1 MVTFDNKLKDSRTF
15 LSYPMLSFQTKYR
28 TIGLILIISFVCGFT
43 SVAQRYP
50 VRIYTEADGLANST
64 INSIVQDSTGILW
77 IARRAGLSSYDGTEF
92 RNYSVADGLKPI
104 TYAFL
109 KVDVLGKIWA
119 FPEYG
124 LPFVSCYENGNWKT
138 LPCKKLPT
146 FPISFI
152 YKTFDVFYRNK
163 KACLLAG
170 TDSKGVLLLENGF
183 WQLYTKENGL
193 PSNQITGVAYYD
205 GKIFAATVNGLSFM
219 DKNGIFKNSSDF
231 WKFPSDYI
239 IALNADGA
247 KLWIL
252 GESWL
257 GCIQDGKFSLIKSG
271 FRIKDSRLGYRSFI
285 YKSRND
291 KLIFGN
297 ASCVF
302 YYSVPNGSLESLGRY
317 NGLVSEGGTSAIID
331 REGNLWITGY
341 RGITKISSQRFMSY
355 FESDGMA
362 SNEVASGLEL
372 SPGHYVFG
380 HEGTL
385 SFFDG
390 KKFTKKALSTEGNK
404 QNFNSRVLEL
414 KKDAGNNL
422 WIAANT
428 LGLGKL
434 SPDSHM
440 TWYREKEGLSGTVYS
455 VDILYDGTV
464 YCGTTKGVFCLHNG
478 RFELMQLPGLKDMAI
493 RKIFHDQ
500 AGTLYFATFSEGL
513 VEYENTEITK
523 HKTKKNLLA
532 NNVFCFY
539 TDTHKRAW
547 VGTGGGL
554 YIISGD
560 SLTRY
565 SEHDLSISSP
575 VYLILEDHLGRLWFG
590 TDNGLYRWDGTT
602 TQHYTVADGL
612 SGQEINRSAGFMD
625 SSDNL
630 WFGTNSG
637 LTVFR
642 PLYDYNLYQV
652 PGPTLSFLFM
662 AAGKGT
668 FNLNSPVTLPFD
680 NNNLVFHFRA
690 ISFINEKHITFKYKM
705 EGLDT
710 SWSAELNIH
719 DNRFDYINLGPGHY
733 RFCVKARNSLGIWSE
748 TLCSPLITIN
758 QPLYLR
764 WWFLVVVIC
773 LITFIVFFIIRFILT
788 SRYKKQLEE
797 MVAKRTKELEFS
809 ESLLR
814 ESNQAKDNFFSIIAH
829 DLRSPFNVLLGMLE
843 LLTTEYNDY
852 SDQERQMMLKRLR
865 NAALRTF
872 DLLDNLLTWAREKKG
887 ILPFNPG
894 NIDMN
899 ELLVHNITVVE
910 SAAQS
915 KDIII
920 KLNATSSVFAYADRN
935 MMNTV
940 VRNLLSN
947 AVKFSFHGGQVT
959 IDLLMRDSETIQV
972 SVKDKGI
979 GMSPE
984 MQNKLFKL
992 ENRMLTKGTNNET
1005 GTGLGLILC
1014 KDFLTR
1020 NNGTIW
1026 VESEEGTGSTFYFSL
1041 PAAGTTASL

>member
-1 MVTFDNKLKDSRTF
+1 
-15 LSYPMLSFQTKYR
+15 MLSFQTR
-28 TIGLILIISFVCGFT
+28 FRASGLILIISFVCGFT
-43 SVAQRYP
+43 SLAQRYP

-92 RNYSVADGLKPI
+92 RNYSVADGLHSI
-104 TYAFL
+104 SYAFL
-109 KVDVLGKIWA
+109 KIDELGNIWA

-124 LPFVSCYENGNWKT
+124 LPFVSYFENGSWKT
-138 LPCKKLPT
+138 LPCKKSPAYPVP
-146 FPISFI
+146 FN
-152 YKTFDVFYRNK
+152 YKNFDVFYRNK
-163 KACLLAG
+163 KACFLAG
-170 TDSKGVLLLENGF
+170 TDNEGVLLLENGS
-183 WQLYTKENGL
+183 WQRYTRENGL
-193 PSNQITGVAYYD
+193 PSNMINGVAYYD
-205 GKIFAATVNGLSFM
+205 GKIFAATGKGLSFM
-219 DKNGIFKNSSDF
+219 DKNSIFKNSSDY

-239 IALNADGA
+239 IALNADGT
-247 KLWIL
+247 KLWLL
-252 GESWL
+252 GEYWL
-257 GCIQDGKFSLIKSG
+257 GCIQDGKFSLVVSG

-302 YYSVPNGSLESLGRY
+302 NYSIPDKSLESLGRP

-355 FESDGMA
+355 FDNDGMA
-362 SNEVASGLEL
+362 SNEVAAGLEI
-372 SPGHYVFG
+372 SSGHYVFG
-380 HEGTL
+380 HEGAL

-390 KKFTKKALSTEGNK
+390 KKFTKRALINKGNK

-434 SPDSHM
+434 SPDSHI
-440 TWYREKEGLSGTVYS
+440 TWYHEKEGLFGTVYS
-455 VDILYDGTV
+455 VDILIDGTV
-464 YCGTTKGVFCLHNG
+464 YCGTTKGLFRFHDG
-478 RFELMQLPGLKDMAI
+478 RFETIPIPGQKEMPI
-493 RKIFHDQ
+493 RRIFHDQ
-500 AGTLYFATFSEGL
+500 AGTLFFATFSEGL

-523 HKTKKNLLA
+523 HKTRRNLLA

-554 YIISGD
+554 YVISGD
-560 SLTRY
+560 SLAKY
-565 SEHDLSISSP
+565 SEHDLSISRP
-575 VYLILEDHLGRLWFG
+575 VYLILEDHSGRLWFG
-590 TDNGLYRWDGTT
+590 TDNGLFRWDGKTT
-602 TQHYTVADGL
+602 EHYTVADGL
-612 SGQEINRSAGFMD
+612 SGQEINRAAGFID
-625 SSDNL
+625 SSENL

-642 PLYDYNLYQV
+642 PQDDYNLNQV
-652 PGPTLSFLFM
+652 LGPNLSFLFM
-662 AAGKGT
+662 AAGKDT
-668 FNLNSPVTLPFD
+668 FNLNSSITLPYN

-690 ISFINEKHITFKYKM
+690 ISFINEQQITFKYKM

-710 SWSAELNIH
+710 SWSAELHIH
-719 DNRFDYINLGPGHY
+719 DNRIDYFNLGPGHY
-733 RFCVKARNSLGIWSE
+733 RFCIQARNVLGIWSAP
-748 TLCSPLITIN
+748 LCSPLVTIN
-758 QPLYLR
+758 KPLWLR
-764 WWFLVVVIC
+764 WWFLAVIIC
-773 LITFIVFFIIRFILT
+773 LITSIVFFIIRFVLT
-788 SRYKKQLEE
+788 SRYRNQLEE
-797 MVAKRTKELEFS
+797 MVAKRTKELELS

-865 NAALRTF
+865 NASLRTF

-887 ILPFNPG
+887 LLAFNPG
-894 NIDMN
+894 NIDMH
-899 ELLVHNITVVE
+899 ELLAHNITIVE

-920 KLNATSSVFAYADRN
+920 TLKGTGNVTAYADRN

-947 AVKFSFHGGQVT
+947 AVKFSSPGEQVI
-959 IDLLMRDSETIQV
+959 IDLLKQDNATILV
-972 SVKDKGI
+972 SVKDKGFGI
-979 GMSPE
+979 SPE
-984 MQNKLFKL
+984 LQSKLFKI
-992 ENRMLTKGTNNET
+992 ENRMVTKGTGNET

-1014 KDFLTR
+1014 KDFITR

-1026 VESEEGTGSTFYFSL
+1026 VESEVGTGSTFYFTL
-1041 PAAGTTASL
+1041 PAAEPASL